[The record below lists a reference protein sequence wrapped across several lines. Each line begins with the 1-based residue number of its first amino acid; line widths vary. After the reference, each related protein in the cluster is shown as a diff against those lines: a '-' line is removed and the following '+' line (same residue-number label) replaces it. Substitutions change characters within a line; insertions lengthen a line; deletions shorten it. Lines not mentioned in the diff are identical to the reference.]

1 MTDGD
6 KASAAFDPI
15 SDAKPQSLAPAEMI
29 TCDECLRANP
39 PTRAK
44 CLYCAAIL
52 PATTNTRNSQ
62 SPVQPVAESPGSTAV
77 NSGFLVVL
85 APAQIKVLTGSS
97 LVEAAATLGL
107 KTSEVQIAVGPGRP
121 VPLARAA
128 TIEQATT
135 IAGRLVPLGIGLDI
149 FREDTLKLDLPMTR
163 IRALEFTNEGVAATP
178 LRGTGT
184 SLKWDDLI
192 LIVAGRWLVKRVE
205 VEERRRRSSTKP
217 LASRELF
224 SDEPLMDLYTRSD
237 EAGFRVYS
245 SSFDFSCLGTEKSV
259 TAFEN
264 FTKLLNL
271 LGRRAPKVEVDETYH
286 SIRAVLG
293 SIWPLEPQMSKG
305 ERRRSGTGKVD
316 VSTVTTVDNE
326 TQFNCYSRLRQF
338 VKLRELENDK

>member
-1 MTDGD
+1 
-6 KASAAFDPI
+6 
-15 SDAKPQSLAPAEMI
+15 
-29 TCDECLRANP
+29 
-39 PTRAK
+39 
-44 CLYCAAIL
+44 
-52 PATTNTRNSQ
+52 
-62 SPVQPVAESPGSTAV
+62 
-77 NSGFLVVL
+77 
-85 APAQIKVLTGSS
+85 
-97 LVEAAATLGL
+97 
-107 KTSEVQIAVGPGRP
+107 
-121 VPLARAA
+121 
-128 TIEQATT
+128 
-135 IAGRLVPLGIGLDI
+135 
-149 FREDTLKLDLPMTR
+149 
-163 IRALEFTNEGVAATP
+163 
-178 LRGTGT
+178 
-184 SLKWDDLI
+184 
-192 LIVAGRWLVKRVE
+192 
-205 VEERRRRSSTKP
+205 
-217 LASRELF
+217 LF